1 VMGKTGAEAALR
13 SLENFYV
20 RADVMRAGDENGI
33 SAASGTDS
41 ARLTFQCR
49 GL

>member
-1 VMGKTGAEAALR
+1 MGKARAEAALR
-13 SLENFYV
+13 GLENFYV

-33 SAASGTDS
+33 GAARGADS